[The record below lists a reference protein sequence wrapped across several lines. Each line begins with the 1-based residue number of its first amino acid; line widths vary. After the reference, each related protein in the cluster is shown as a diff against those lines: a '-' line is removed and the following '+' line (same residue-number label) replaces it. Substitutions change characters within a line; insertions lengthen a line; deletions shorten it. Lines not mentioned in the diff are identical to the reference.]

1 MFGLTKIYTKTGD
14 DGTTGLFGGC
24 RVNKHHPIVETY
36 GTVDELN
43 SVLGVVQSLNPV
55 TSISEKLQR
64 IQNELFEVGAD
75 LSLPWKEKHDLVHRI
90 DAPYIDRLEK
100 EIDEMVRELPP
111 LTQFIL
117 PGGTQVSASL
127 HHARTVCRRGE
138 RACRHAQET
147 DGVNPEII
155 KYLNRLSD
163 WLFCLARFAN
173 HMDKVPDI
181 VWNRK

>member
-1 MFGLTKIYTKTGD
+1 M
-14 DGTTGLFGGC
+14 
-24 RVNKHHPIVETY
+24 ETY

-43 SVLGVVQSLNPV
+43 SILGITQSLNPPLFIQ
-55 TSISEKLQR
+55 TKLVR

-90 DAPYIDRLEK
+90 DAPYIERLEK
-100 EIDEMVRELPP
+100 EIDEMVKDLPP
-111 LTQFIL
+111 LKQFIL

-138 RACRHAQET
+138 RNCRSAQET
-147 DGVNPEII
+147 NGVNPEII

-173 HMDKVPDI
+173 HMMKTQDT
-181 VWNRK
+181 VWKK

>member
-1 MFGLTKIYTKTGD
+1 MKIYTKTGD
-14 DGTTGLFGGC
+14 DGSTGLFGGC
-24 RVNKHHPIVETY
+24 RVNKNHPIVETY

-43 SVLGVVQSLNPV
+43 SVLGIAQSLNPPV
-55 TSISEKLQR
+55 SIATKLER

-75 LSLPWKEKHDLVHRI
+75 LSLPWKDKHELVKRI
-90 DAPYIDRLEK
+90 DESYSQRLEP
-100 EIDEMVRELPP
+100 EIDEMVKQLPP
-111 LTQFIL
+111 LKEFIL
-117 PGGTQVSASL
+117 PGGSALAAHL
-127 HHARTVCRRGE
+127 HFARTVCRRGE

-173 HMDKVPDI
+173 HMLKIQDT
-181 VWNRK
+181 VWKK

>member
-1 MFGLTKIYTKTGD
+1 MKIYTKTGD
-14 DGTTGLFGGC
+14 DGSTGLFGGC
-24 RVNKHHPIVETY
+24 RVNKNHPIVETY

-43 SVLGVVQSLNPV
+43 SVLGIAQSLKPV
-55 TSISEKLQR
+55 DYISTKLQR

-75 LSLPWKEKHDLVHRI
+75 LSLPWKEKHELVHRI
-90 DAPYIDRLEK
+90 DAPYLDRLEK
-100 EIDEMVRELPP
+100 EIDEMVIALPP
-111 LTQFIL
+111 LKEFIL
-117 PGGTQVSASL
+117 PGGSQLAASL

-138 RACRHAQET
+138 RACRQAQET

-173 HMDKVPDI
+173 HSLKVQDT
-181 VWNRK
+181 VWKK

>member
-1 MFGLTKIYTKTGD
+1 MPKIYTKTGD

-24 RVNKHHPIVETY
+24 RVNKHHPTVETY

-43 SVLGVVQSLNPV
+43 SVLGMIQSLKPHS
-55 TSISEKLQR
+55 SIQTKLQR

-75 LSLPWKEKHDLVHRI
+75 LSLPWKEKSELVKRI
-90 DAPYIDRLEK
+90 DGPYIQRLEQ
-100 EIDEMVRELPP
+100 EIDDMVREIPP

-127 HHARTVCRRGE
+127 HMARTVCRRGE
-138 RACRHAQET
+138 RACLHAHET
-147 DGVNPEII
+147 VGVNPEII
-155 KYLNRLSD
+155 RYLNRLSD

-173 HMDKVPDI
+173 HVEKVQDTI
-181 VWNRK
+181 WKK

>member
-1 MFGLTKIYTKTGD
+1 MKIYTKTGD

-24 RVNKHHPIVETY
+24 RVNKNHPIVETY

-43 SVLGVVQSLNPV
+43 SVLGIAQSLEPV
-55 TSISEKLQR
+55 DYISTKLTR

-75 LSLPWKEKHDLVHRI
+75 LSLPWKEKHELVNRI
-90 DAPYIDRLEK
+90 DGTYSQRLEP
-100 EIDEMVRELPP
+100 EIDEMVKELPP
-111 LTQFIL
+111 LKEFIL
-117 PGGTQVSASL
+117 PGGSQLAANL
-127 HHARTVCRRGE
+127 HFARTVCRRGD

-173 HMDKVPDI
+173 HSLKVQDT
-181 VWNRK
+181 VWKK